1 MNRKIATL
9 AAAVLSISVLMT
21 ACKKDHD
28 HDHSEEELITNVKL
42 KVYKQ
47 NNLIGEYVWDDPDGV
62 GSGNAPKID
71 TIKLKA
77 ADDIYRINVEF
88 SNAQEN
94 KTTEIKNEKDD
105 HELYY
110 ENREGLNIAYTII
123 DKDSKGR
130 NLGLESDWK
139 IQNTNDGKVRIT
151 LKHKPGSKRDN
162 DSVTEGETDIEV
174 EFPVIVE

>member
-9 AAAVLSISVLMT
+9 AAAVLSISVFMT

-28 HDHSEEELITNVKL
+28 HDHSEEELITKVKL
-42 KVYKQ
+42 KFYKQ
-47 NNLIGEYVWDDPDGV
+47 NNLIEEYVWDDADGV

-77 ADDIYRINVEF
+77 ADSEYRVNVEF
-88 SNAQEN
+88 SNPNED

-110 ENREGLNIAYTII
+110 ENKEDLNLVYTII
-123 DKDSKGR
+123 DKDSKER

-139 IQNTNDGKVRIT
+139 IQDTNDGKVRIT
-151 LKHKPGSKRDN
+151 LKHKPGSKGDN
-162 DSVTEGETDIEV
+162 DSVEKGETDIQV